1 MHIII
6 IGGGDIG
13 YPLANALSTE
23 HDVFLVDRDPLRA
36 HRFSHLDVEFVAGSG
51 TSPDVLRR
59 AGVEKCDLLIAATRL
74 DEVNIVACSLGSG
87 LGARRTICFVTKEDL
102 LAQGSGDD
110 SLHRNFGIDEIIWP
124 EARLAAEIE
133 RIIMA
138 PGAIDAEMFAGGR
151 IELLEFRL
159 EANSPV
165 VGREVAS
172 LSLPAGVVIIALKHE
187 NSTSIPRGQTVLEP
201 GDKVVL
207 MGTRYGMERLRSVIA
222 PASANAESQM
232 VTIIGGGDVGFRLAQ
247 SLDEA
252 DGIRLVV
259 IERERERGE
268 LLAATLRNAL
278 ILRGDGTDL
287 ELLESEEI
295 GRSDVLVSVI
305 DNDERNLLASLLGHQ
320 LGVRKVITRVSK
332 PSNHHLF
339 ERVGIDVA
347 LSARGAAVTS
357 VIHGI
362 DGGRASLL
370 AVLEEG
376 QARVLELAVP
386 GGFTPTAVRDLEL
399 PPDSIIGSIL
409 REGAVVVP
417 RGDDRVQGGD
427 RLLVCC
433 TEPAVRGVHDLF
445 AGDTGP

>member
-13 YPLANALSTE
+13 YPLAKALSAQ

-36 HRFSHLDVEFVAGSG
+36 HRFSHLDVEFVGGSG
-51 TSPDVLRR
+51 TSPDVLRN

-87 LGARRTICFVTKEDL
+87 LGAKRTVCFVTKADL
-102 LAQGSGDD
+102 LEQRSGND
-110 SLHRNFGIDEIIWP
+110 SLQRNFGIDEIIWP
-124 EARLAAEIE
+124 EAQLAAGIE

-138 PGAIDAEMFAGGR
+138 PGAVDAELFAGGR

-159 EANSPV
+159 DAASPF

-172 LSLPAGVVIIALKHE
+172 LALPAGVVIIALKHE
-187 NSTSIPRGQTVLEP
+187 HSTSIPSGQTVLEA

-207 MGTRYGMERLRSVIA
+207 MGTRDGMTDLRPIIA
-222 PASANAESQM
+222 PASRDSDRQM

-247 SLDEA
+247 SLDRV

-268 LLAATLRNAL
+268 LLAAALRNAL

-376 QARVLELAVP
+376 QARVVELAVP
-386 GGFTPTAVRDLEL
+386 GGFQSTAVRDLGL
-399 PPDSIIGSIL
+399 PKDSIIGSVL
-409 REGAVVVP
+409 RDGAVIVP

-433 TEPAVRGVHDLF
+433 TEPAVRGVRDLF
-445 AGDTGP
+445 AHA

>member
-13 YPLANALSTE
+13 YPLANALGPH
-23 HDVFLVDRDPLRA
+23 HDVFLIDRDPLRA
-36 HRFSHLDVEFVAGSG
+36 HRFAHLDVGFVAGSG
-51 TSPDVLRR
+51 TSPDVLRN
-59 AGVEKCDLLIAATRL
+59 AGIERCDMLIASTRL
-74 DEVNIVACSLGSG
+74 DEVNIVACSLGSR
-87 LGARRTICFVTKEDL
+87 LGAKRTVCFVTKADL
-102 LAQGSGDD
+102 LEQRSGDD

-133 RIIMA
+133 RIILA
-138 PGAIDAEMFAGGR
+138 PGAIDAELFAGGR

-159 EANSPV
+159 DADSPF
-165 VGREVAS
+165 VGRDIAS
-172 LSLPAGVVIIALKHE
+172 LALPAGVVIVAVKHE
-187 NSTSIPRGQTVLEP
+187 DSTVIPRGRTMLEP
-201 GDKVVL
+201 SDKVVL
-207 MGTRYGMERLRSVIA
+207 MGTRDGMTDLRPIIA
-222 PASANAESQM
+222 PASSGADRQM
-232 VTIIGGGDVGFRLAQ
+232 VTIIGGGDVGFRLAL
-247 SLDEA
+247 SLDPV
-252 DGIRLVV
+252 DSIRLVV

-386 GGFTPTAVRDLEL
+386 GGFAPTALRDLGL
-399 PPDSIIGSIL
+399 PRDSIIGSVL
-409 REGAVVVP
+409 RDGAVLVP

-427 RLLVCC
+427 HLLVCC
-433 TEPAVRGVHDLF
+433 TDPAVRGVQDLF
-445 AGDTGP
+445 AGT

>member
-13 YPLANALSTE
+13 YPLASAFLAE
-23 HDVFLVDRDPLRA
+23 HDVFLVDPDPLRA
-36 HRFSHLDVEFVAGSG
+36 HRFAHLDVEFVAGSG

-59 AGVEKCDLLIAATRL
+59 AGVEHCDLLIAATRL

-87 LGARRTICFVTKEDL
+87 LGAKRTICFVTKADL
-102 LAQGSGDD
+102 LEQRGGDD
-110 SLHRNFGIDEIIWP
+110 SLQRNFGIDEIIWP
-124 EARLAAEIE
+124 EAQLAAEIE

-138 PGAIDAEMFAGGR
+138 PGAVDAEMFAGGR

-159 EANSPV
+159 DADAPV

-172 LSLPAGVVIIALKHE
+172 LALPAGVVIVALKHE
-187 NSTSIPRGQTVLEP
+187 HSTSIPRGQTVLEP

-207 MGTRYGMERLRSVIA
+207 MGTRDGMKRLRPIIA
-222 PASANAESQM
+222 PASGDADSQM

-247 SLDEA
+247 NLDQAE
-252 DGIRLVV
+252 GIRLIV

-332 PSNHHLF
+332 PSNHNLF

-347 LSARGAAVTS
+347 LSARGAAVAS

-362 DGGRASLL
+362 DSGRARLL

-386 GGFTPTAVRDLEL
+386 GGFTPTAVRELKL
-399 PPDSIIGSIL
+399 PPDSIIGSVL
-409 REGAVVVP
+409 RAGAVLVP
-417 RGDDRVQGGD
+417 RGDDRIQGGD
-427 RLLVCC
+427 HLLVCC

-445 AGDTGP
+445 AGT

>member
-13 YPLANALSTE
+13 YPLANAFLAE
-23 HDVFLVDRDPLRA
+23 HDVFLVDPDPLRA
-36 HRFSHLDVEFVAGSG
+36 HRFAHLDVEFVAGSG

-59 AGVEKCDLLIAATRL
+59 AGVEHCDLLIAATRL

-87 LGARRTICFVTKEDL
+87 LGAKRTICFVTKADL
-102 LAQGSGDD
+102 LEQRGGDD
-110 SLHRNFGIDEIIWP
+110 SLQRNFGIDEIIWP
-124 EARLAAEIE
+124 EAQLAAEIE

-138 PGAIDAEMFAGGR
+138 PGAVDAEMFAGGR

-159 EANSPV
+159 DADAPV

-172 LSLPAGVVIIALKHE
+172 LALPAGVVIVALKHE
-187 NSTSIPRGQTVLEP
+187 HSTSIPRGQTVLEP

-207 MGTRYGMERLRSVIA
+207 MGTRDGMKRLRPIIA
-222 PASANAESQM
+222 PASGDADSQM

-247 SLDEA
+247 NLDQAE
-252 DGIRLVV
+252 GIRLIV

-332 PSNHHLF
+332 PSNHNLF

-347 LSARGAAVTS
+347 LSARGAAVAS

-362 DGGRASLL
+362 DSGRARLL

-386 GGFTPTAVRDLEL
+386 GGFTPTAVRELKL
-399 PPDSIIGSIL
+399 PPDSIIGSVL
-409 REGAVVVP
+409 RAGAVLVP
-417 RGDDRVQGGD
+417 RGDDRIQGGD
-427 RLLVCC
+427 HLLVCC

-445 AGDTGP
+445 AGT